1 MNKTVV
7 HNDSPSIRGMINAVS
22 HLIKVEVLEM
32 NLGNLSPAKGSIRKR
47 KRIGRGNATGQG
59 RTAGKGHNG
68 YKSRSGASSRLHF
81 EGGQT
86 PLMRRLPKRG
96 FSNYLFKKNVQIVN
110 LDRIQSLGL
119 EKVDVNILIEHGVI
133 KKANNPV
140 KILGHGDIS
149 SSVEV
154 SADMFS
160 KSAVQKL
167 RNQVVRLLFMIDK
180 FLNIFRIPDLRK
192 KLIFTSLLILVYR
205 LGGMVPVPGVDRSA
219 LAMVMQNFTN
229 SLLGL
234 YDMFAGGFFSQASI
248 FALGIMPYISA
259 SIIIQLLGAVVPYF
273 QRLQKE
279 GEEGRKKITQITRY
293 GTVLIATLQSVGVAV
308 FLQIILQLVL
318 VL

>member
-1 MNKTVV
+1 
-7 HNDSPSIRGMINAVS
+7 
-22 HLIKVEVLEM
+22 M

-96 FSNYLFKKNVQIVN
+96 FSNHLFKKNVQIVN

-119 EKVDVNILIEHGVI
+119 EKVDVNILIEQGVI

-160 KSAVQKL
+160 KSAVQK
-167 RNQVVRLLFMIDK
+167 IEK
-180 FLNIFRIPDLRK
+180 
-192 KLIFTSLLILVYR
+192 S
-205 LGGMVPVPGVDRSA
+205 GGKVIY
-219 LAMVMQNFTN
+219 L
-229 SLLGL
+229 
-234 YDMFAGGFFSQASI
+234 
-248 FALGIMPYISA
+248 
-259 SIIIQLLGAVVPYF
+259 
-273 QRLQKE
+273 
-279 GEEGRKKITQITRY
+279 
-293 GTVLIATLQSVGVAV
+293 
-308 FLQIILQLVL
+308 
-318 VL
+318 